1 MSRYGLLPTYVPSFL
16 SLFFLLS
23 PVFDILLSSVNGIGE
38 IAVKKEVMNIF
49 EYSYEKKTKDGE
61 TRICFQWVTDLE
73 VSRRNLE
80 ELVEAGHGRWKIE
93 NEGFNNQKNGIYR
106 IEHLNSRD
114 RTAMKNHYRK

>member
-1 MSRYGLLPTYVPSFL
+1 
-16 SLFFLLS
+16 
-23 PVFDILLSSVNGIGE
+23 
-38 IAVKKEVMNIF
+38 MNIF

-80 ELVEAGHGRWKIE
+80 ELVEAGRGRWKNE

-114 RTAMKNHYRK
+114 RTAMKNRYRK